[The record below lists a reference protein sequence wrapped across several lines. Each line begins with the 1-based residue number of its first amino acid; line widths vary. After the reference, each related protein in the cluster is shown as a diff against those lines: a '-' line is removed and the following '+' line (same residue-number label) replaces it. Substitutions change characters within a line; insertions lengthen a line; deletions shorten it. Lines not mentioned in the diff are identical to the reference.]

1 MLELFY
7 VSIGME
13 RWKFTTEMKNQLN
26 ILIEKEREMQLG
38 KEFKIIDDVIEQK
51 REKTNWKFK

>member
-1 MLELFY
+1 
-7 VSIGME
+7 
-13 RWKFTTEMKNQLN
+13 MKNQLN

-51 REKTNWKFK
+51 REKTN

>member
-1 MLELFY
+1 
-7 VSIGME
+7 
-13 RWKFTTEMKNQLN
+13 MKNQLN